1 VGKRAVGVVVAGL
14 AVGAL
19 LVARAVRAQE
29 PEPTPVAPLPDPPK
43 PAVAGRALAPA
54 SVPTVRRLPVIA
66 YAPEAAASASRL
78 PPEER
83 AARVFLRSVALAAT
97 IETEASRMAVVRGNA
112 PAVRSF
118 AIDLLEAHQA
128 AEPALLR
135 LLHAREMAP
144 PLMDIGQRKAL
155 QRLAKASGAKFDREY
170 LDLVL
175 PRQARDEVEQ
185 YERALQVI
193 TDPVLRAWIE
203 RQLPLLREQS
213 ALGDRLV
220 VAKRTEAVARQRA
233 E

>member
-1 VGKRAVGVVVAGL
+1 MGKRAVGVVVAGL

-29 PEPTPVAPLPDPPK
+29 PDPAPAPPAAEPPK
-43 PAVAGRALAPA
+43 PAVAGRTLAPA
-54 SVPTVRRLPVIA
+54 ARRLPTVA

-78 PPEER
+78 APDER

-97 IETEASRMAVVRGNA
+97 IDTEASRMAIVRGHA

-118 AIDLLEAHQA
+118 AIDLLQAHQA
-128 AEPALLR
+128 TEPELLR

-170 LDLVL
+170 LELVL
-175 PRQARDEVEQ
+175 PRQPRDEVEQ
-185 YERALQVI
+185 YERALQAI

-203 RQLPLLREQS
+203 RQLPLVREQL
-213 ALGDRLV
+213 AMGDRV
-220 VAKRTEAVARQRA
+220 AAAKRTEAVARR
-233 E
+233 